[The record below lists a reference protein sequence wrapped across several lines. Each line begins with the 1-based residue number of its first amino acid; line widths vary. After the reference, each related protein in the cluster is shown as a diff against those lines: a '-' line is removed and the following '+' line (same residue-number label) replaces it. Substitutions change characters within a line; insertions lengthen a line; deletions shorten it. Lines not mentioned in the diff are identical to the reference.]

1 MIDRFLLSTVNT
13 SLPLRAKSYAS
24 LVHSGHILDLYSS
37 YHQFIQLIFT
47 PMEFLTSFES
57 DIRSNS
63 YHKKAANGTGLPRSK
78 YEHWRILALLRNT
91 LI

>member
-47 PMEFLTSFES
+47 PMEFLTSFKN
-57 DIRSNS
+57 DIRFTS
-63 YHKKAANGTGLPRSK
+63 YHKKAENGTGIPSSK
-78 YEHWRILALLRNT
+78 YEHWRTLALLRNT
-91 LI
+91 FL